1 MEEEKQE
8 PIQSQAPAVDVE
20 KIVQGLREQGL
31 KDEQIAAALDQMVKE
46 GKMAQEDAEKAK
58 MLLKKGQEENPEN
71 EEKEAERLFGMKFI

>member
-8 PIQSQAPAVDVE
+8 PIQNQATATGIE

-46 GKMAQEDAEKAK
+46 GKMSQEDAEKAK
-58 MLLKKGQEENPEN
+58 QLLKQGQEENPEN

>member
-1 MEEEKQE
+1 MEEEKQQ
-8 PIQSQAPAVDVE
+8 PIQSQAPAMDVE